1 MLLSI
6 LKSVNFSNNSVPQL
20 CYCGIVFMHNLMSAQ
35 TLLFYTNAANLLF
48 KPFLKKVSPQAVQF
62 FSVNMVKITI
72 DYTKKKLYNDYVGI
86 SKTNYC
92 NIKNS
97 KYLRRYNM
105 KLKRFLSALVAGIVT
120 ASTLA
125 TAASATTLVAKPI
138 TSSNYLINMTAR
150 CDFAKTEFKSSDTYA
165 ISAYNG
171 ATITLTDGV
180 TTQNAVL
187 SNCKLNGS
195 PITKTNGN
203 FAFSGGDDRLVYG
216 EMSSIV
222 WTGSAQLLD
231 KNVDPSTVFNIAN
244 LKATISFSITL
255 DGVVNPL
262 TMTGF
267 KAEVAS
273 SSNEAVID
281 PSFPLTT
288 KIFNNGLGL
297 KLSER
302 EDLSKATGNVLVT
315 CELNKPVSTAT
326 VFSFKTD
333 ISEYNSIVVLA
344 QNSETS
350 ISFAVP
356 STYFY
361 NKDYGVMFNNM
372 TISAGEYKFKSITF
386 NYNTGSSSTD
396 STPDVSDVT
405 DDSNTDEEFIINV
418 PALKLNVGASFKLTT
433 NYSDVKWKTSSSK
446 ICKVY
451 TSGKIKGVKAGT
463 ATITGTNSNGDTVKC
478 KVTVINSSKPSDTFA
493 QTSTKKAS
501 VYVGKRYTFKTTLPS
516 SSTDAVTWVSSDTS
530 VATVSSSGKV
540 TAKSTGVATITAIS
554 SSGISSS
561 RKITVKKPYIKLA
574 KSSATIGVGD
584 TYTISATF
592 KPSPKSVEYE
602 SLDEEVATV
611 TSKGVIKGI
620 SAGTAKIEVSANGI
634 SKIFT
639 ITVR

>member
-1 MLLSI
+1 
-6 LKSVNFSNNSVPQL
+6 
-20 CYCGIVFMHNLMSAQ
+20 MHNLMSAQ

-125 TAASATTLVAKPI
+125 TAASAMTI
-138 TSSNYLINMTAR
+138 TATPVSSNNYLINLTAS
-150 CDFAKTEFKSSDTYA
+150 CNFAETEFTSSDSFT
-165 ISAYNG
+165 INGFNG
-171 ATITLTDGV
+171 ASIKLTDGV

-187 SNCKLNGS
+187 SNCTLNGAKMNQAVGVFGFS
-195 PITKTNGN
+195 NSTNQITYGKLSSFLWKGTATLSDKT
-203 FAFSGGDDRLVYG
+203 
-216 EMSSIV
+216 
-222 WTGSAQLLD
+222 
-231 KNVDPSTVFNIAN
+231 VDPSTVFNLSSLSVDLQLSVTIN
-244 LKATISFSITL
+244 GKVETLFFNTSSATAGTETSTS
-255 DGVVNPL
+255 
-262 TMTGF
+262 
-267 KAEVAS
+267 
-273 SSNEAVID
+273 VIK
-281 PSFPLTT
+281 PGTITT

-297 KLSER
+297 KISER
-302 EDLSKATGNVLVT
+302 TDLSKATGNIAVT
-315 CELNKPVSTAT
+315 CTFVNKLSSAS
-326 VFSFKTD
+326 VFSFNTD
-333 ISEYNSIVVLA
+333 ISETTGVAALCQSGDQSV
-344 QNSETS
+344 T
-350 ISFAVP
+350 FTVP
-356 STYFY
+356 SSYFY
-361 NKDYGVMFNNM
+361 NKDYGVMFNTM
-372 TISAGEYKFKSITF
+372 SIVSPVDFTSISLT
-386 NYNTGSSSTD
+386 YNTGSSSSD
-396 STPDVSDVT
+396 STTTPDVDDVT
-405 DDSNTDEEFIINV
+405 DESNTEDEFIINV

>member
-1 MLLSI
+1 
-6 LKSVNFSNNSVPQL
+6 
-20 CYCGIVFMHNLMSAQ
+20 
-35 TLLFYTNAANLLF
+35 
-48 KPFLKKVSPQAVQF
+48 
-62 FSVNMVKITI
+62 
-72 DYTKKKLYNDYVGI
+72 
-86 SKTNYC
+86 
-92 NIKNS
+92 
-97 KYLRRYNM
+97 M
-105 KLKRFLSALVAGIVT
+105 KLKRFLSALVAGVVT

-138 TSSNYLINMTAR
+138 TSSNYLINLSAR
-150 CDFAKTEFKSSDTYA
+150 CDFAKTEFKASDSYS

-195 PITKTNGN
+195 TLTKTNGN
-203 FAFSGGDDRLVYG
+203 FAFSGGEDRLVYG
-216 EMSSIV
+216 EMSSVV

-231 KNVDPSTVFNIAN
+231 KTVDPSTIFNIAN
-244 LKATISFSITL
+244 LSTTISFSITL
-255 DGVVNPL
+255 DGVANPL

-267 KAEVAS
+267 KAEVSS
-273 SSNEAVID
+273 SSNDAIID
-281 PSFPLTT
+281 PSVPLTT

-315 CELNKPVSTAT
+315 CELNKPVASAA
-326 VFSFKTD
+326 VFSIKTD
-333 ISEYNSIVVLA
+333 ISEGSSIVVLA
-344 QNSETS
+344 QNNETS
-350 ISFAVP
+350 ITFAVP

-386 NYNTGSSSTD
+386 DYNTGSSST

-405 DDSNTDEEFIINV
+405 DDSNTDDEFIINV

-493 QTSTKKAS
+493 QTSTKKAT
-501 VYVGKRYTFKTTLPS
+501 VYVGKKYTFKTTLPS

-561 RKITVKKPYIKLA
+561 RKITVKKPYITLA

-584 TYTISATF
+584 TYTISATV
-592 KPSPKSVEYE
+592 KPTATVEFD

-639 ITVR
+639 ITVK